1 MKKKIL
7 FLSSANLT
15 TNPRLLKELKYAV
28 ELGYEVDFVGFDLN
42 TWSDEIDKEI
52 NKDIPAEFTYLPVTR
67 KSPVTWLLSSFA
79 ERFSRKTAFLFR
91 KSVKIHAFAHSKRT
105 WLLSRQLKACR
116 KKYDLIAA
124 HTLPALYPAYR
135 LARRQNIPFVFD
147 IEDYHPGEAAADKNE
162 INRRKFLMKKLLP
175 EANFLTYASPLIGKE
190 SLGLLNHYPESKHRL
205 INNCF
210 SQKEFEYKEN
220 HSGKVKFVW
229 FSQNIA
235 AGRGLELV
243 IPALYK
249 FKDKIELHL
258 IGNLYQNFYDEY
270 LAQYSDI
277 LSIHKPLPQKELN
290 LKLSEY
296 DVGLAVE
303 LNTADFNRQICLTN
317 KIWAYF
323 QSGLYILATD
333 TPAQRQFVNEKE
345 TIGLIA
351 QQNIHSFKQ
360 SVMHIIESIDSFRRD
375 KQNRFNKAKH
385 SAWESERQKLKEI
398 WENINHR
405 GHIVSH
411 RKTMNQQK
419 TK

>member
-1 MKKKIL
+1 MHRKIL

-15 TNPRLLKELKYAV
+15 TNPRLLKELKYAA

-52 NKDIPAEFTYLPVTR
+52 NKNIPAEFTYLPVTR
-67 KSPVTWLLSSFA
+67 KSPVNWLLSSFA
-79 ERFSRKTAFLFR
+79 ERFSKKTAFLFK
-91 KSVKIHAFAHSKRT
+91 KSVKIHAFAHSKRS

-162 INRRKFLMKKLLP
+162 INRREFLMKKLLP

-190 SLGLLNHYPESKHRL
+190 SLQLLIDYPKNKHRL

-210 SQKEFEYKEN
+210 SQSEFQFTESRSE
-220 HSGKVKFVW
+220 KVKFVW

-243 IPALYK
+243 IPALYR
-249 FKDKIELHL
+249 FKDKVELHL
-258 IGNLYQNFYDEY
+258 IGNLYQNFYEEY
-270 LAQYSDI
+270 LAHYSDI
-277 LSIHKPLPQKELN
+277 LKIHKPMPQKELN
-290 LKLSEY
+290 LKLSEF

-303 LNTADFNRQICLTN
+303 PGKDFNNKIALSN
-317 KIWAYF
+317 KIWAYY
-323 QSGLYILATD
+323 QSGLYVLATD
-333 TPAQRQFVNEKE
+333 TRAQKQFIEENNNMG
-345 TIGLIA
+345 IIA
-351 QQNIHSFKQ
+351 
-360 SVMHIIESIDSFRRD
+360 
-375 KQNRFNKAKH
+375 KQNSDDFSTKTENIISNIKQIRENKEKRFEYAENF
-385 SAWESERQKLKEI
+385 SWEVESEKLIDI
-398 WENINHR
+398 WSKVLSQSNL
-405 GHIVSH
+405 IVP
-411 RKTMNQQK
+411 
-419 TK
+419 